1 MIDTLSLTLTDYEVL
16 SGYDFQLQQP
26 PTNTKTGETG
36 AIYPLFRVN
45 GGTVTG
51 SKAFHNAERFN
62 VDISPYSPDQPD
74 VIGCRV
80 HLSVPK
86 FATGSNYLLLPR
98 RGVEEVLS
106 PRGLE
111 KELREIG
118 IAANLDNATVSR
130 LDLTRNAV
138 CSEPPP
144 TYAPLFALLSMKRTS
159 HTDFG
164 GTGHLWKNGSQQ
176 LAVYDKLAEMKHKK
190 METKGLPGN
199 TLRFEHRLLKS
210 RKVKTAL
217 QGIKT
222 VADLKAGYDTLAP
235 AYEKA
240 LRDGI
245 FRYEMPPRETFSFET
260 LMAQMEQFQTGEGY
274 WLKRYKDFAL
284 MQLLIEVGG
293 FDGVDTFI
301 RAAVEAS
308 TSRETK
314 SRVRREM
321 EAMRAQAAALKAVPK
336 SRKTYRDLYNELQSK
351 VLLKA
356 A

>member
-1 MIDTLSLTLTDYEVL
+1 MIDTLALTLTDYEVL
-16 SGYDFQLQQP
+16 PGFDFELQQP

-45 GGTVTG
+45 GSTITG
-51 SKAFHNAERFN
+51 SKAFHNGDRFN
-62 VDISPYSPDQPD
+62 VDIEPYSPTEAA
-74 VIGCRV
+74 IACRV
-80 HLSVPK
+80 HLSVPR

-106 PRGLE
+106 SSGLE
-111 KELREIG
+111 KELRAIG
-118 IAANLDNATVSR
+118 IAANIENATISR
-130 LDLTRNAV
+130 LDLTRNAI

-144 TYAPLFALLSMKRTS
+144 TYAPLFQLLSMKRTA

-164 GTGHLWKNGSQQ
+164 GTGHLWRNGSQQ

-190 METKGLPGN
+190 MEIKGLPGN
-199 TLRFEHRLLKS
+199 TLRFEHRLMKS

-222 VADLKAGYDTLAP
+222 VADLKAGYNTLAP

-240 LRDGI
+240 LSDGI
-245 FRYEMPPRETFSFET
+245 FRYEMPDRSTFSFD
-260 LMAQMEQFQTGEGY
+260 AIKSQMEQFQTGEGY

-284 MQLLIEVGG
+284 MQLLIEIGG
-293 FDGVDTFI
+293 LDGVDTFI

-314 SRVRREM
+314 SRVRREL
-321 EAMRAQAAALKAVPK
+321 EAMRAQAAALKTVPK
-336 SRKTYRDLYNELQSK
+336 SKKTYRTLYDELQSK